1 MSSRRRR
8 KSARSDT
15 VENPDQ
21 GSGSSFWKKGDS
33 LTLAIDDLADTGEG
47 IGHADG
53 FAFFVK
59 DAVPGDTVLA
69 TVMRVKS
76 RYGYAHLDEILTPSP
91 DRVNPPCPVARAC
104 GGCQLQVWDY
114 AAELSWKERRVRG
127 ALSRIGRF
135 PEKQLAEVMLPIAGA
150 EISGKDEGAGVP
162 AGIYRYRN
170 KAQFPVA
177 VGKDGRP
184 AVGFYAARTHSVIP
198 VSDCLLGDQVFGEII
213 RIILAYAERQ
223 QVTPYDEKTGE
234 GVLRHILIRRGHHSG
249 QIGVTLVVNR
259 QDKEPTGTD
268 GERIVPGLTGLAD
281 ELFTRIPD
289 MTSLSLN
296 LNSERTNVILGRRLI
311 PVRGDLCIEDTMCGL
326 RFRISPLSF
335 YQVNTA
341 QAERLYRQAMEFAAL
356 TGSETVIDLYCGI
369 GTITLLAAKHAAR
382 VIGVEI
388 VPEAVR
394 DAEANAVLNGIDN
407 AQFRAGKAEEIL
419 PALKDEGICPDVLIV
434 DPPRAGL
441 DPFCIDAIRHLAP
454 SRIVYISCN
463 PATLARDLKLLIS
476 LPIQDEDDAQE
487 SLSDARESLAP
498 CYRLTAA
505 RAYDLFPRSIHV
517 EVVSLLQRMS
527 NTLKKTI
534 TLDVDMEDYHRIKS
548 EGR

>member
-1 MSSRRRR
+1 
-8 KSARSDT
+8 
-15 VENPDQ
+15 
-21 GSGSSFWKKGDS
+21 
-33 LTLAIDDLADTGEG
+33 
-47 IGHADG
+47 
-53 FAFFVK
+53 
-59 DAVPGDTVLA
+59 
-69 TVMRVKS
+69 
-76 RYGYAHLDEILTPSP
+76 
-91 DRVNPPCPVARAC
+91 
-104 GGCQLQVWDY
+104 
-114 AAELSWKERRVRG
+114 
-127 ALSRIGRF
+127 
-135 PEKQLAEVMLPIAGA
+135 
-150 EISGKDEGAGVP
+150 
-162 AGIYRYRN
+162 
-170 KAQFPVA
+170 
-177 VGKDGRP
+177 
-184 AVGFYAARTHSVIP
+184 
-198 VSDCLLGDQVFGEII
+198 
-213 RIILAYAERQ
+213 
-223 QVTPYDEKTGE
+223 
-234 GVLRHILIRRGHHSG
+234 
-249 QIGVTLVVNR
+249 
-259 QDKEPTGTD
+259 
-268 GERIVPGLTGLAD
+268 
-281 ELFTRIPD
+281 

-441 DPFCIDAIRHLAP
+441 DPSCIDAIRHLAP

-487 SLSDARESLAP
+487 SLAP

-517 EVVSLLQRMS
+517 ETVVLLSKNFERPKDFVQ
-527 NTLKKTI
+527 I
-534 TLDVDMEDYHRIKS
+534 GIDAEDYYSIKDAK
-548 EGR
+548 